1 MEEEQII
8 LRRELLGEDDL
19 ITCALCQR
27 VVSRSGARQ
36 VPGAE
41 VGSPDAEYLWICSAC
56 YRQLRAE
63 EPVEPEL
70 TE

>member
-8 LRRELLGEDDL
+8 LRRELLGENDL

-27 VVSRSGARQ
+27 VVARSDARR
-36 VPGAE
+36 VTGAE
-41 VGSPDAEYLWICSAC
+41 VGSPDAEYLLVCSAC
-56 YRQLRAE
+56 YRELRAE